1 MFLESDSLSATK
13 KYQLQRKE
21 KKPSYKKMLTRR
33 LLPSTSRL
41 TSSTASSLLLS
52 SSSSQSFSQ
61 FRFCQTTTATTTTTT
76 RQQQQEL
83 SDISPPTPAESKS
96 FSQEVEDARIERFV
110 DDMYTQPVFSPLVML
125 LTVIG
130 FGGFILTWGYFVATP
145 VYLAHV
151 GKSSEESGSG
161 GDGKELD

>member
-1 MFLESDSLSATK
+1 
-13 KYQLQRKE
+13 
-21 KKPSYKKMLTRR
+21 MLTRR
-33 LLPSTSRL
+33 LLPSVTTTTTTMRL
-41 TSSTASSLLLS
+41 TSSTASLLLS
-52 SSSSQSFSQ
+52 SASSPQSFSQ
-61 FRFCQTTTATTTTTT
+61 FRFCQTTTATTTT